1 MEWLRMTR
9 KEGKVQ
15 RMAVTLVRGGRFLSR
30 LTLLS
35 VLLGTGA
42 MASDLNVFHADSLA
56 GPMRALKKAFEA
68 KHAGVTLNL
77 TSGVSRDLARRIL
90 NGDACDVF
98 APSSPAVID
107 QDLMNQ
113 KLVGSDKDA
122 ATWYVVFSANEM
134 VVITAKGNPLGLR
147 QVSDLA
153 GPHVKF
159 VRVTG
164 EKDLAT
170 GRTIEFLRRSAA
182 QEGKPDLAQKIVDS
196 ALVDPAKPTTVPD
209 TVNAVKEGRANA
221 GVVYYSAAVAARN
234 DVDIV
239 RFPDSVNMSEAIRN
253 AATVPGTARNAK
265 EATEFV
271 GFLLSPEAQSILK
284 ETGQPPVVPAI
295 RKGAV
300 PAALN

>member
-1 MEWLRMTR
+1 
-9 KEGKVQ
+9 
-15 RMAVTLVRGGRFLSR
+15 
-30 LTLLS
+30 
-35 VLLGTGA
+35 
-42 MASDLNVFHADSLA
+42 MASSIEVFHADSLA
-56 GPMRALKKAFEA
+56 GPMRELKKAFEA
-68 KHAGVTLNL
+68 KHAGVTINL
-77 TSGVSRDLARRIL
+77 TSGVSRDLAARIL
-90 NGDACDVF
+90 KGDACDVF
-98 APSSPAVID
+98 APSSPAVIE
-107 QDLMNQ
+107 QDLMN
-113 KLVGSDKDA
+113 KKIAGSDKEA
-122 ATWYVVFSANEM
+122 ASWYVVFSGNEM
-134 VVITAKGNPLGLR
+134 VVITARGNPLGIR

-153 GPHVKF
+153 RPQVKF

-170 GRTIEFLRRSAA
+170 GRTVEFLKRAA
-182 QEGKPDLAQKIVDS
+182 ALEGKPELAPRIVES
-196 ALVDPAKPTTVPD
+196 AIVDPARPTSVPD

-253 AATVPGTARNAK
+253 AAVVPGTARNVK

-271 GFLLSPEAQSILK
+271 GFLLSAEAQNILK

-300 PAALN
+300 PAEIN